1 MEALPTIESY
11 EPAPGELVRVVS
23 DLHLAHERCEAPPVA
38 ELAPLLEGVGTLVV
52 AGDLA
57 ETRACAWQQEGL
69 ALREQFRELCR
80 ARGVRLIT
88 LAGNHDPDSGAL
100 LLRLWGGRVV
110 IMHGHALY
118 KEGAPWSWEYL
129 RNEEKCRELI
139 ARYPNCD
146 RELSERLELSR
157 AMCQLTPPILR
168 REGVRN
174 RHLRGLLHCFFPPQR
189 PLRIVWGWLSC
200 GRRTEAFARR
210 FFPEA
215 EVVVLGHFHRS
226 GRWRYG
232 NRCILNTSA
241 WFSHATPHMADLRD
255 GRVVDYRRCSITAAG
270 LKWQT

>member
-1 MEALPTIESY
+1 MDALPTIEDY
-11 EPAPGELVRVVS
+11 EPAPGERVRIVS
-23 DLHLAHERCEAPPVA
+23 DLHLAHERCEAPGIA
-38 ELAPLLEGVGTLVV
+38 QLAPLLDGADTLVV

-57 ETRACAWQQEGL
+57 ETRACAWQQRGL
-69 ALREQFRELCR
+69 DLREDFRALCR
-80 ARGVRLIT
+80 GRGVKLIT

-110 IMHGHALY
+110 VMHGHALY

-129 RNEEKCRELI
+129 RNKQKCRELI
-139 ARYPNCD
+139 ARHPGSD
-146 RELSERLELSR
+146 HDLTERLELSR

-189 PLRIVWGWLSC
+189 PLQIVWCWLSC

-215 EVVVLGHFHRS
+215 ELVVLGHFHRS
-226 GRWRYG
+226 GQWHYG
-232 NRCILNTSA
+232 KRRIVNTGA
-241 WFSHATPHMADLRD
+241 WFTHATPYLADIID
-255 GRVVDYRRCSITAAG
+255 GQLVDYRRASGAIHRPETR
-270 LKWQT
+270 